1 MVDVTVNRSKGVNV
15 TVDKK
20 DSGEVVSSAQD
31 TPTLIN
37 AGVASQIIS
46 SLSLLTGDV
55 NVANPNQGDLLI
67 YNGSFWTTTTVTGD
81 ATISNTGVITIDQTA
96 VSGISNIQ
104 FEASESSLQI
114 ILSSGGQ
121 FDTVIPTGVTQ
132 FNFDDPSG
140 KNKLHLSN
148 GTILETSVTLD
159 AFTTS
164 NLNEGSDLYYTV
176 ARANSAIDDRVTK
189 SFVESLNISSF
200 NAGATFTSD
209 VVVEGNLVVTG
220 TQTSIDTSSLIVN
233 DAIITVA
240 SGQDSGRVNAGLEVD
255 RGADANVYFL
265 WNESDNRWTITND
278 GSSYSN
284 ITFTSSATLVG
295 NTAVFTRDDSTS
307 YDLDLNGLV
316 NGITT
321 NAAWYGSNNTFQL
334 IADNG
339 DLIDTTINNFNNI
352 SVDNIT
358 ITDDGGANT
367 LTANRFIGDGSQ
379 VTAVDARALDG
390 EGGSFYR
397 IETASFESS
406 NNTITFTRG
415 DANTFDVTVSG
426 GVTSGSLVGNTIIL
440 TKSDLSTVE
449 IDVNALVNDIILSAS
464 FNTANNTLTLLQ
476 DDGGKVEVDV
486 NAGVSS
492 AAFAGSN
499 NTLTFTKTDAT
510 TFDVQIHDNTSVSS
524 ASFDNSNNTITF
536 TRDDSSTFDVQIHDN
551 TSVTSATLIGNTAIF
566 TRDDSSTFDLDLN
579 GIVNGI
585 TTATAWYGANN
596 TLQLTADNG
605 DVFNTTISDFDNL
618 TVDNITVTDDFS
630 SNTISANRF
639 VGDGAQVTS
648 VDAAALDGESG
659 SFYRI
664 ETAAFESSNNTITFT
679 RGDANTFDIVIGGG
693 VTSGQLVGNNIILT
707 NIQL

>member
-20 DSGEVVSSAQD
+20 DSGEVVSKAQD

-55 NVANPNQGDLLI
+55 RASNPNQGDLLI
-67 YNGSFWTTTTVTGD
+67 YNGAFWTTTTVTGD
-81 ATISNTGVITIDQTA
+81 ATLSNTGVLTIDQTA
-96 VSGISNIQ
+96 VSGISNVQ
-104 FEASESSLQI
+104 FDQSESSLQI

-121 FDTVIPTGVTQ
+121 FDTVIPTGVTALS
-132 FNFDDPSG
+132 FDTG
-140 KNKLHLSN
+140 TAKNSLALSN
-148 GTILETSVTLD
+148 GSVFESTITLD

-164 NLNEGSDLYYTV
+164 NLTEGTNLYYTI

-189 SFVESLNISSF
+189 SFVEALNISAF
-200 NAGATFTSD
+200 DAEATFTSD
-209 VVVEGNLVVTG
+209 VVIEGNLTVTG
-220 TQTSIDTSSLIVN
+220 TQTTIDTSTLTVN

-265 WNESDNRWTITND
+265 WNESVNRWTITND

-295 NTAVFTRDDSTS
+295 NTAVFTRDDSTT

-339 DLIDTTINNFNNI
+339 DLIDTTINNFDNI

-358 ITDDGGANT
+358 ITDDGSANT

-397 IETASFESS
+397 IETASFEAS

-440 TKSDLSTVE
+440 TKSDSSTVE
-449 IDVNALVNDIILSAS
+449 IDINSLVNGITTQ
-464 FNTANNTLTLLQ
+464 TAWY
-476 DDGGKVEVDV
+476 
-486 NAGVSS
+486 
-492 AAFAGSN
+492 GSN
-499 NTLTFTKTDAT
+499 NTL
-510 TFDVQIHDNTSVSS
+510 QLSLIH
-524 ASFDNSNNTITF
+524 I
-536 TRDDSSTFDVQIHDN
+536 
-551 TSVTSATLIGNTAIF
+551 
-566 TRDDSSTFDLDLN
+566 
-579 GIVNGI
+579 
-585 TTATAWYGANN
+585 
-596 TLQLTADNG
+596 
-605 DVFNTTISDFDNL
+605 
-618 TVDNITVTDDFS
+618 
-630 SNTISANRF
+630 
-639 VGDGAQVTS
+639 
-648 VDAAALDGESG
+648 
-659 SFYRI
+659 
-664 ETAAFESSNNTITFT
+664 
-679 RGDANTFDIVIGGG
+679 
-693 VTSGQLVGNNIILT
+693 
-707 NIQL
+707 